1 MMIEIDGSEG
11 EGGGQ
16 IIRSSLALAAV
27 TGKPVRLNN
36 IRAGRSKP
44 GLLRQHLTGVKAI
57 AEIAGGEMVGAD
69 LGSCEL
75 TFTPGKVRGGDYQY
89 QVGSAGSAIL
99 VAQTVLPA
107 LLMSGTAATVTIDGG
122 THASWAPPFD
132 FFERCFL
139 PLVNQMGAN
148 VTATIAA
155 HGFYPAGGG
164 EITVVVNPTLG
175 LRGIEL
181 VDRVGDMRPR
191 VTALVSK
198 IPTSVGDRE
207 CDVIRRKADWN
218 ADVCEVIDVAKSGGP
233 GNSVM
238 IECQFDNV
246 TELFVGFGK
255 IGVRAEQVARSTLR
269 EARKYLVSDV
279 PVGPYLADQLLMPA
293 GLAASRGH
301 TSRFRTTTLT
311 QHSLTHIEVLKRFLD
326 IRIDTTTCDDE
337 SVEVAVCP
345 SGQGCCLSERA
356 N

>member
-1 MMIEIDGSEG
+1 MIEIDGSEG

-27 TGKPVRLNN
+27 TGKPVRLQN

-57 AEIAGGEMVGAD
+57 AEIAGGEMIGAD
-69 LGSCEL
+69 LGSREL
-75 TFTPGKVRGGDYQY
+75 TFTPGTVRGGEYRY
-89 QVGSAGSAIL
+89 QVGSAGSAVL

-107 LLMSGTAATVTIDGG
+107 LMMSDASSTVTVGGG

-139 PLVNQMGAN
+139 PLVSQMGAN
-148 VTATIAA
+148 VTASISA

-164 EITVVVNPTLG
+164 EITVGVNPSSG

-181 VDRVGDMRPR
+181 VERLGEMRPR
-191 VTALVSK
+191 VIALVSK
-198 IPTSVGDRE
+198 VPTSVGDRE

-218 ADVCEVIDVAKSGGP
+218 VDVCEVIEVAKSGGP
-233 GNSVM
+233 GNAVM

-255 IGVRAEQVARSTLR
+255 IGVRAEPIARSTLR

-279 PVGPYLADQLLMPA
+279 PVGPYLADQLLMPM
-293 GLAASRGH
+293 GLAASQGRA
-301 TSRFRTTTLT
+301 SRFRTTTLT
-311 QHSLTHIEVLKRFLD
+311 QHSLTHIAILKRFLN
-326 IRIDTTTCDDE
+326 IRIDTTSKDDG
-337 SVEVAVCP
+337 SVEVIVC
-345 SGQGCCLSERA
+345 
-356 N
+356 